1 MVGQKSVLVVVG
13 AGAMGNSIVRRLGS
27 SAVVVLADTDAVVLA
42 ETAEAFAI
50 AGYETHS
57 RTADITSAAAVA
69 ELAEYAASLGPVT
82 RVALTAGLV
91 PSYTVTPRDLFTVD
105 LVGVAHVLDAFGE
118 VIAPGGAGVVIAS
131 MAGHMLPPLQFEQQL
146 AIAGTPAA
154 DLLTL
159 PFLNPDYYDNAGVA
173 YAMAKQASLIRVR
186 AASVRWGR
194 RSARVNSISPGTIS
208 SAATQQ
214 ELSTEHAGADAA
226 VVDGIRDM
234 ISRSPIPRM
243 GTSDEIAAVAEFL
256 LGPGSSFVTG
266 TDVLV
271 DGGAVASTL
280 LAGVSS

>member
-1 MVGQKSVLVVVG
+1 MLGQKPGLVVVG

-27 SAVVVLADTDAVVLA
+27 SAVVVLADADAGVLA

-50 AGYETHS
+50 AGYETYS
-57 RTADITSAAAVA
+57 RTTDITSAAAVV
-69 ELAEYAASLGPVT
+69 ELAEYAASLGPVA

-91 PSYTVTPRDLFTVD
+91 PSYTVTPRDLFAVD
-105 LVGVAHVLDAFGE
+105 LVGVAHVLDSFGE

-146 AIAGTPAA
+146 AIAGTLAA
-154 DLLTL
+154 DLLTV
-159 PFLNPDYYDNAGVA
+159 PFLNPDSYDNVGVA

-214 ELSTEHAGADAA
+214 ELSTEHVGADAA